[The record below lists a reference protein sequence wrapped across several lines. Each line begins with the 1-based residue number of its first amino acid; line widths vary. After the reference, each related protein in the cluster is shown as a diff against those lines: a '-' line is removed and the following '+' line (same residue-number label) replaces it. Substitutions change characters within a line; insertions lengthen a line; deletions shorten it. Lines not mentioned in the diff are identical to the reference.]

1 MKPVDKY
8 GLKKKFKLLKKEK
21 FSGAKEDFD
30 EFGSVK
36 GKKMSEEEKLDL
48 LPKEYAKELEKKK
61 KRSRAKE

>member
-36 GKKMSEEEKLDL
+36 GKKISEKEKLDL
-48 LPKEYAKELEKKK
+48 LPEEYAKELKKEKKK
-61 KRSRAKE
+61 AKTKK